1 MAILCGVDIVEIDR
15 VKRVIDKRGQAFVK
29 KVFTRR
35 EIEYCEGKKISKYH
49 SYSARFAAKEAVA
62 KALGTGFG
70 KGSGLKDGLKDIEIL
85 NDESGKPYVVL
96 SGKFQEC
103 FKSLNGKSISLSM
116 SHCKNYAVA
125 HVIVEAL

>member
-1 MAILCGVDIVEIDR
+1 LAILCGVDIVEIDR
-15 VKRVIDKRGQAFVK
+15 VKMVIGKRGQAFIR

-35 EIEYCEGKKISKYH
+35 EIEYCERKKIGKYH
-49 SYSARFAAKEAVA
+49 SYSARFAAKEALA
-62 KALGTGFG
+62 KALGTGIG
-70 KGSGLKDGLKDIEIL
+70 KGAGLKDIEIL

-116 SHCKNYAVA
+116 SHCKNYAIA
-125 HVIVEAL
+125 HVIVETL